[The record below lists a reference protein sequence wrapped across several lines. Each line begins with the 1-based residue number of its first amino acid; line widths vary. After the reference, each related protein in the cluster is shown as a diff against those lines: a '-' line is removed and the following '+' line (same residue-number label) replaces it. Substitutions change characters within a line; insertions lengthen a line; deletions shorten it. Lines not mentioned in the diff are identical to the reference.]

1 MKYKVLLY
9 LIMIVSYFMLLHT
22 GCSKAEKSE
31 NSFYDEDK
39 YCKVAKE
46 TILHDTVYTTIC
58 DTITAERITTIRT
71 SADIYF
77 SSLKTWY
84 YESLKGDYYSS
95 FLYNNSLVN
104 REFIFYPFALELY
117 MRKRYDYHY
126 DYFYDCFYDYVTKAY
141 CFTEIE
147 GRTEKRPIN
156 EETKMLALYFL
167 CKDKRQDEEGNTIYL
182 TDEIING
189 NEGTIE
195 HERDYLFELSEL
207 YRRNGCKN
215 VKLSFVKN

>member
-1 MKYKVLLY
+1 MVLR
-9 LIMIVSYFMLLHT
+9 VAQRRLLL
-22 GCSKAEKSE
+22 
-31 NSFYDEDK
+31 F
-39 YCKVAKE
+39 
-46 TILHDTVYTTIC
+46 
-58 DTITAERITTIRT
+58 
-71 SADIYF
+71 F
-77 SSLKTWY
+77 
-84 YESLKGDYYSS
+84 
-95 FLYNNSLVN
+95 FYNNSLVN
-104 REFIFYPFALELY
+104 REFIFYPFALKLY

-141 CFTEIE
+141 CFSEIE

-182 TDEIING
+182 RDEIING

-195 HERDYLFELSEL
+195 YERDYLFELSEL

>member
-58 DTITAERITTIRT
+58 DTITWTTTIRT

-117 MRKRYDYHY
+117 MRKRYDYHNDYFY
-126 DYFYDCFYDYVTKAY
+126 DYFYDYVTSAY
-141 CFTEIE
+141 CFSEIE

-207 YRRNGCKN
+207 YRRNGFKN
-215 VKLSFVKN
+215 VKLSFIKN

>member
-1 MKYKVLLY
+1 
-9 LIMIVSYFMLLHT
+9 MIVSYFMLLHT
-22 GCSKAEKSE
+22 GCSNAEKSE

-39 YCKVAKE
+39 YSKVAKE

-58 DTITAERITTIRT
+58 DTITWTTTIRT

-117 MRKRYDYHY
+117 MRKRYDYHNDYFY
-126 DYFYDCFYDYVTKAY
+126 DYFYDYVTSAY
-141 CFTEIE
+141 CFSEIE

>member
-1 MKYKVLLY
+1 
-9 LIMIVSYFMLLHT
+9 MIVSYFMLLHT

-58 DTITAERITTIRT
+58 DTITWTTTIRT

-84 YESLKGDYYSS
+84 YESLKGDYDSS
-95 FLYNNSLVN
+95 FLYINSLLTK
-104 REFIFYPFALELY
+104 REFSFYPFAFELY
-117 MRKRYDYHY
+117 MRKRYDYHNDYFY
-126 DYFYDCFYDYVTKAY
+126 DYFYDYVTSAY
-141 CFTEIE
+141 CFSEIE

-182 TDEIING
+182 RDEIING

-215 VKLSFVKN
+215 VKLSFIKN

>member
-22 GCSKAEKSE
+22 GCSNAEKSE

-95 FLYNNSLVN
+95 FLF
-104 REFIFYPFALELY
+104 FIITL
-117 MRKRYDYHY
+117 
-126 DYFYDCFYDYVTKAY
+126 
-141 CFTEIE
+141 
-147 GRTEKRPIN
+147 
-156 EETKMLALYFL
+156 
-167 CKDKRQDEEGNTIYL
+167 
-182 TDEIING
+182 
-189 NEGTIE
+189 
-195 HERDYLFELSEL
+195 
-207 YRRNGCKN
+207 
-215 VKLSFVKN
+215 